1 MNKSDLI
8 KAVANESGLTQT
20 DANKAL
26 DATISVI
33 EKAMKKGDQVAITGF
48 GTFLAKKRPARM
60 GRNPRTGEN
69 VKIKA
74 KTSAAW
80 KPSTA
85 LKDL

>member
-8 KAVANESGLTQT
+8 KAVANEAGLTQS
-20 DANKAL
+20 DATRAL
-26 DATISVI
+26 DAAVDVI
-33 EKAMKKGDQVAITGF
+33 TKAVKKGDQVAITGF
-48 GTFLAKKRPARM
+48 GTFHRKDRPARK
-60 GRNPRTGEN
+60 GRNPRTGEE

-74 KTSAAW
+74 KKSAAW